1 MDHNAP
7 SLQLTE
13 LAGWGG
19 YPVTPTRLVPLHAP
33 SDLDALR
40 GPRALR
46 GNGRSYGDAA
56 ALANGWTVSV
66 LPKNRFLEFNRERG
80 ILRAE
85 TGVTIGEALQIAVP
99 AGWMLPVVP
108 GTKHAT
114 LGGCIASDVHGKNHP
129 EAGTFAQ
136 HILSFKLRL
145 ADGSD
150 IVCSRESFPEIFW
163 ATCGGMGL
171 TGYASEVTLQLRPV
185 ESYLLATRSVF
196 CRDLD
201 ACIAALAF
209 DPEYPHSAAWLDG
222 FAAGKQL
229 GRSVVLRGRHATAEE
244 ARRMPRH
251 SAPSPVS
258 SAARIE
264 IPRGMPGIFLQP
276 FAMRLFNRAH
286 LAAQVRHCSKERTF
300 STFDPF
306 FFPLDA
312 IGHWN
317 RLYGKRGFVQHQ
329 CVLPTAAAS
338 EGLHMVLE
346 SLHGAG
352 IASFLAVLKATGA
365 EAGPLSFP
373 LPGFTLALDLP
384 RTNPRLPHVLD
395 QIDERIA
402 ALGGRVYL
410 AKDGRMRAETFAAMY
425 PRRAEWLKTKKEI
438 DPMNLWQTEL
448 SRRLRLCE

>member
-1 MDHNAP
+1 MSP
-7 SLQLTE
+7 PTPPLTE

-19 YPVTPTRLVPLHAP
+19 YPVTATRLVPLLDPA
-33 SDLDALR
+33 DLDALR
-40 GPRALR
+40 APRALR

-56 ALANGWTVSV
+56 ALASGWTVSV
-66 LPKNRFLEFNRERG
+66 LPRNRFLAFDRERG

-85 TGVTIGEALQIAVP
+85 TGVTISEALQATVP
-99 AGWMLPVVP
+99 AGWTLPVIP

-114 LGGCIASDVHGKNHP
+114 LGGCIASDVHGKNHL

-136 HILSFKLRL
+136 SIVSFTLRL
-145 ADGSD
+145 ADGTD
-150 IVCSRESFPEIFW
+150 IICSRESFPDIFW

-171 TGYASEVTLQLRPV
+171 TGYASEVALQLRPV
-185 ESYLLATRSVF
+185 ESHLLATRSVF
-196 CRDLD
+196 CRDLE
-201 ACIAALAF
+201 ACLSALAL
-209 DPEYPHSAAWLDG
+209 DAERPYSAAWLDG
-222 FAAGKQL
+222 FARGKQL
-229 GRSVVLRGRHATAEE
+229 GRSVVLRGRHATAEDVRE
-244 ARRMPRH
+244 RPPDIPP
-251 SAPSPVS
+251 APFSQP
-258 SAARIE
+258 ARIE
-264 IPRGMPGIFLQP
+264 IPKSMPGIFLQP

-286 LAAQVRHCSKERTF
+286 LAAQARLCSKEQTF

-312 IGHWN
+312 VGHWN

-329 CVLPTAAAS
+329 CVLPTATAA
-338 EGLHMVLE
+338 EGLRMVLE
-346 SLHGAG
+346 SLHCAG
-352 IASFLAVLKATGA
+352 ISAFLAVLKATGA

-384 RTNPRLPHVLD
+384 RTNPRLPTTLD

-410 AKDGRMRAETFAAMY
+410 AKDSRMRAEIFAAMY

-448 SRRLRLCE
+448 GRRLRLCE